1 MVKNTTGGGRTKGLA
16 RKHLNAGGGGGGH
29 TRVPE
34 VDGEEIGIVNKMYGN
49 GMCEVFNN
57 DNIKLVGHIRNKFR
71 GRQKRHNKIE
81 PGQIVLIGLREWES
95 TKKNCDILTVYDES
109 DVSQLKTK
117 PSIKMDNVLRIQ
129 QENTLM
135 SAEPIDA
142 FDFTEDDHESDLD
155 EDGGESK
162 VKKVSSEKSE
172 FDVHTGEEIDLE
184 DI

>member
-1 MVKNTTGGGRTKGLA
+1 MVKNTSGGGKTKGLA
-16 RKHLNAGGGGGGH
+16 RKHLNAGGGSGGH

-34 VDGEEIGIVNKMYGN
+34 IDGEEIGIVNKMYGN

-57 DNIKLVGHIRNKFR
+57 DNVKLVGHIRNKFR
-71 GRQKRHNKIE
+71 GRQRRHNKIE

-135 SAEPIDA
+135 TSEPIDE
-142 FDFTEDDHESDLD
+142 FEFVTEDESHLD
-155 EDGGESK
+155 DDKGESK

-172 FDVHTGEEIDLE
+172 FDIHTGEEIDLE